1 MGKLRVLLVAGSLEM
16 SRGLRKIIEGEAKI
30 ELAAEANNAYT
41 ARDKI
46 IECNPDAM
54 LLCDELPRMTGID
67 FLKKLMPQRAVD
79 TLVLG
84 KAELEKKAYSAGARA
99 FVPVDGGLDEHISE
113 NIRSWL
119 CAMADIKEKPDTQK
133 AHLHLHSINE
143 IKDIQNSLV
152 IAMGASTGGTEATAA
167 VIRSMRK
174 ETPGIVMVQHMP
186 EGFTQMYAERLNN
199 EGELEVREAKTGDV
213 VRPGLVLLA
222 PGDKHMRLIKVN
234 GTYQVECRAGEK
246 VSGHCPSVDV
256 LFESVAHTA
265 GKDAIGVIMT
275 GMGSDGAKGLLS
287 MKKAGARTIGQDKQ
301 TCVVYGM
308 PKVAYDMGAVDYQ
321 VPLGQIAN
329 KIYYIIDKSR

>member
-16 SRGLRKIIEGEAKI
+16 SRGLRKILEGEAKA

-54 LLCDELPRMTGID
+54 LLCDELPRMAGIE
-67 FLKKLMPQRAVD
+67 FLKKLMPQRSVN

-84 KAELEKKAYSAGARA
+84 RAELEKKAYAAGARA
-99 FVPVDGGLDEHISE
+99 FVPVDSGLDEHTAE
-113 NIRSWL
+113 NVCSWIR
-119 CAMADIKEKPDTQK
+119 AMADMKEKPDAQK
-133 AHLHLHSINE
+133 MPVHFH
-143 IKDIQNSLV
+143 DSLV

-167 VIRSMRK
+167 VMRGMRK

-234 GTYQVECRAGEK
+234 GVYQVECRHGEK

-256 LFESVAHTA
+256 LFESVAHAA
-265 GKDAIGVIMT
+265 GRDAIGVIMT

-287 MKKAGARTIGQDKQ
+287 MKKAGAKTIGQDKR

-321 VPLGQIAN
+321 APLEQIAN